1 MKDKIKGAVIK
12 EFLGL
17 KSNMYL
23 FLVDDSIEHKK
34 AKGMNKN
41 AVAKISDTEY
51 KHVCWIKNVW
61 GIWWIEPKLKII
73 K

>member
-51 KHVCWIKNVW
+51 KHVC
-61 GIWWIEPKLKII
+61 
-73 K
+73 